1 MIFFNKKANIR
12 NWSPSSLIKNKKV
25 LILGNGTSINEN
37 KKVLENL
44 IKLIEITKHQVW
56 ICMIKKRK

>member
-1 MIFFNKKANIR
+1 MIFFNKKANIG

-25 LILGNGTSINEN
+25 LILGNGPSINEN